1 VTYAFEQQENISQLR
16 FVFDSDLNRSIKN
29 MPCSF
34 PLNHSHFHVP
44 GSLVK
49 SFLVEASDDGETYR
63 EIAKVENNH
72 QRLVCLSCSET
83 TKYIRFSPLSTW
95 GATSVRVF
103 SWDVS

>member
-34 PLNHSHFHVP
+34 PLVQKNFHVP
-44 GSLVK
+44 ESLVK
-49 SFLVEASDDGETYR
+49 SFVVEASCDGNSYT
-63 EIAKVENNH
+63 EIVKVENNH
-72 QRLVCLSCSET
+72 QRLVCLECSVQA
-83 TKYIRFSPLSTW
+83 KFVRFTPLSTW
-95 GATSVRVF
+95 GATAVRVF